1 MWWRWRWCYR
11 QTDASVFTTQN
22 YTITLSTSEGNL
34 TVPLL
39 GGSLELRGK
48 DSKIHV
54 TDYEAGSTTLLYSTA
69 EIFTWCVL
77 YSMHTHDPR

>member
-1 MWWRWRWCYR
+1 
-11 QTDASVFTTQN
+11 VFTTQD
-22 YTITLSTSEGNL
+22 YTITLPTSEGNL
-34 TVPLL
+34 TVPTL

-69 EIFTWCVL
+69 EIFTWWAL
-77 YSMHTHDPR
+77 YHTYTRGPC